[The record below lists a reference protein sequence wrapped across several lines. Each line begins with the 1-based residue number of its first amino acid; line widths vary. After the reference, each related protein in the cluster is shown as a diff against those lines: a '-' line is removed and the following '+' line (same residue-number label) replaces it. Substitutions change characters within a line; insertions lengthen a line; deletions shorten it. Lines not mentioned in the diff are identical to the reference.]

1 MADLDIDFFRAL
13 LLARRQE
20 TLALNDARRASQQTV
35 ELDQS
40 RVGRLSRMDA
50 LQQQAMAQATQRNTD
65 LMRKLKLRYVAVKR
79 GVLGFAVSA
88 MNRSVKSVCTLPRP
102 AASASRA
109 PNMRNKPWVFKSPCQ
124 SWRVPHIAE
133 SGLRHRCNELT
144 SLFCAV
150 LIEPKYRSLI

>member
-65 LMRKLKLRYVAVKR
+65 LMLLEIKAALLRCEEGSFGLCCECDEPIGEKR
-79 GVLGFAVSA
+79 L
-88 MNRSVKSVCTLPRP
+88 
-102 AASASRA
+102 
-109 PNMRNKPWVFKSPCQ
+109 
-124 SWRVPHIAE
+124 HIAP
-133 SGLRHRCNELT
+133 T
-144 SLFCAV
+144 SRKCIACAQH
-150 LIEPKYRSLI
+150 EK